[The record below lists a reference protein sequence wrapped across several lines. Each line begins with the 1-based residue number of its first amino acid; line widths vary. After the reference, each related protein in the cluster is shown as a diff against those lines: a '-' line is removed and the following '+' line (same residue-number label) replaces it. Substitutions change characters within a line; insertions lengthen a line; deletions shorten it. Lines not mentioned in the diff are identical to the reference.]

1 MKKQILELCREGK
14 GKKKI
19 ASTTG
24 ITVDKAK
31 TYIKNY
37 KNKTFKEYLNS
48 TNGEIV
54 VATIKPKQLYINML
68 RSFGFEDNKR
78 IVETLSVI
86 NINVSISTLIRSKR
100 EDILVPVNED
110 FNYLK
115 GIYTNTIGLNENGF
129 ITNNNFFGTGKD
141 KFGKHKKSI
150 IRLVRCIEIQGYE
163 KTFNEEKEWLA
174 KKIGEI
180 DLTSFFEFY
189 LWKIAKVLV
198 HQDVELLDKV
208 DYIYYS
214 TVGYDTLTI
223 EQKEYLQKQKEQGKI
238 FLNKI
243 YIKDNENDDWGVE
256 VDNTKY
262 DDINTQDVVNEE
274 QKEVVEPTIQEVI
287 SNMAQETDKKEFT
300 PKYTGDFRDILNDC
314 INNTDNNKDFVL

>member
-1 MKKQILELCREGK
+1 MKREILQLCREGN

-19 ASTTG
+19 ATTTG

-37 KNKTFKEYLNS
+37 KKGTFNEYIN
-48 TNGEIV
+48 TTTGDIV

-68 RSFGFEDNKR
+68 RSFGFNNSKR
-78 IVETLSVI
+78 IVETLSII
-86 NINVSISTLIRSKR
+86 NINVSKRTVIRAKG

-115 GIYTNTIGLNENGF
+115 EIYINTIGLNAKGF
-129 ITNNNFFGTGKD
+129 ISDKDFFGTD
-141 KFGKHKKSI
+141 KKTLQKHKSLIIKLVNSIKENGKHQAYAKE
-150 IRLVRCIEIQGYE
+150 REWYLNNATE
-163 KTFNEEKEWLA
+163 KFNL
-174 KKIGEI
+174 
-180 DLTSFFEFY
+180 LPFFEYY
-189 LWKIAKVLV
+189 LWKVAVLI
-198 HQDVELLDKV
+198 QDNVEVLDSVEYLYFK
-208 DYIYYS
+208 
-214 TVGYDTLTI
+214 TNGYDTLTI
-223 EQKEYLQKQKEQGKI
+223 EQKEYLQKQKDEGII
-238 FLNKI
+238 F
-243 YIKDNENDDWGVE
+243 IKKDFIIDDINDDWGVE